1 MFGRRRKKD
10 EDSLGLPSYDSSSM
24 TATPSVSV
32 STNPSPT
39 SSPAPPPAPAIDSR
53 AFPTSA
59 TAMLGQIL
67 SGRGPVGDLISEI
80 KADPQGFRARIMAQA
95 QAAGVSTFV
104 MTPQGFQPVGGSAAA
119 PPGHVDVVEELTK
132 ASELHDRGALTDA
145 EFAALKKKLL
155 GE

>member
-1 MFGRRRKKD
+1 MFGRKRKKD
-10 EDSLGLPSYDSSSM
+10 KDSLGLPSYDSPS
-24 TATPSVSV
+24 TAATPSVSV
-32 STNPSPT
+32 STSPSPT
-39 SSPAPPPAPAIDSR
+39 PPPPAAVDPR

-80 KADPQGFRARIMAQA
+80 KADPQGFRTRIMAQA
-95 QAAGVSTFV
+95 QAAGVSTYV
-104 MTPQGFQPVGGSAAA
+104 MSPQGFQSVGGSAAA

-145 EFAALKKKLL
+145 EFAALKKTLL

>member
-1 MFGRRRKKD
+1 MFGRKRRKD
-10 EDSLGLPSYDSSSM
+10 EDSLGLPSYDSSS
-24 TATPSVSV
+24 TTVTPSVSM

-39 SSPAPPPAPAIDSR
+39 PPPSPAVDPQ
-53 AFPTSA
+53 AFPTDA

-67 SGRGPVGDLISEI
+67 SGRGPVGNLISEI

-119 PPGHVDVVEELTK
+119 PAGHVDVVEELTK
-132 ASELHDRGALTDA
+132 ASELHERGALTDA

>member
-1 MFGRRRKKD
+1 MFGRKRKND
-10 EDSLGLPSYDSSSM
+10 EDGLGLPSYDSSSM
-24 TATPSVSV
+24 AATPSVSV

-39 SSPAPPPAPAIDSR
+39 PSPTPPPAPAVDPG

-80 KADPQGFRARIMAQA
+80 KADPQGFRTRIMAQA
-95 QAAGVSTFV
+95 QAAGVSPFV

-119 PPGHVDVVEELTK
+119 SPGHVDVVEELTK
-132 ASELHDRGALTDA
+132 ASELHERGALTDA
-145 EFAALKKKLL
+145 EFASLKKKLL